1 MLTSSCALLR
11 PDRSYVITGGLG
23 GFGLA
28 LAVWLSNRG
37 ARNLV
42 LTSKRGMRNGG
53 QRKVVQLLESRGVKV
68 RPTPLTGRHIPLLSG
83 LSALLARL

>member
-1 MLTSSCALLR
+1 M
-11 PDRSYVITGGLG
+11 G

-42 LTSKRGMRNGG
+42 LTSKRGMRTGG
-53 QRKVVQLLESRGVKV
+53 QRKVVQMLQKRGVQV
-68 RPTPLTGRHIPLLSG
+68 SLLSHQHVFKAI
-83 LSALLARL
+83 LT

>member
-1 MLTSSCALLR
+1 M
-11 PDRSYVITGGLG
+11 G

-37 ARNLV
+37 ARHLV

-53 QRKVVQLLESRGVKV
+53 QRKVIQLLQSRGVTV
-68 RPTPLTGRHIPLLSG
+68 RLLYSYVLKYKSPPFFKG
-83 LSALLARL
+83 LWHF

>member
-1 MLTSSCALLR
+1 M
-11 PDRSYVITGGLG
+11 G

-42 LTSKRGMRNGG
+42 LTSKRGMRTGG
-53 QRKVVQLLESRGVKV
+53 QRKVVKMLQERGVKV
-68 RPTPLTGRHIPLLSG
+68 LTHPFFHDDLRPGI
-83 LSALLARL
+83 SATLNPENPSFRKDLEHCTIGALV